1 MAVRNKI
8 LTHGEYAAE
17 YPGISW
23 DSSTILEQI
32 EAYANQQEWLPV
44 ETPKRKP
51 RLTRNDLRRDKC
63 KARYKA
69 QFDNGR
75 LTPEHLM
82 RAFKIQK
89 QSVMLKMREYVEL
102 GYVQEVGEKLYEWV
116 EKDLTG

>member
-1 MAVRNKI
+1 MAVRNNT

-17 YPGISW
+17 YPGIYW
-23 DSSTILEQI
+23 PSSTMLEQI

-44 ETPKRKP
+44 ETPKRRP
-51 RLTRNDLRRDKC
+51 RLSKDDLRRDKC

-82 RAFKIQK
+82 KAFKIQK
-89 QSVMLKMREYVEL
+89 QSVMLKMREYVAL
-102 GYVQEVGEKLYEWV
+102 GYVQEVEKKLYEWV
-116 EKDLTG
+116 EKA

>member
-1 MAVRNKI
+1 MAVRNNV

-17 YPGISW
+17 YPGIYW
-23 DSSTILEQI
+23 PSSTMLEQI
-32 EAYANQQEWLPV
+32 EAYTNQQEWLPV
-44 ETPKRKP
+44 ETPKRRP

-63 KARYKA
+63 KARYKR

-102 GYVQEVGEKLYEWV
+102 GYVQEVDEKLYEWI
-116 EKDLTG
+116 EKSLTP